1 MDERSVSPDGKMSL
15 LTSSPTSNTKRRRVL
30 VVLGSVV
37 AAVLALLLIAFWPG
51 PKEPE
56 YQGKKLSEWVDK
68 ALTADLPRY
77 GNPEVAEVA
86 EARGAI
92 RALGTNSLPYFVKWL
107 HYERPRWREKI
118 SLAYEE
124 LPIQFRSESLA
135 ERIRGYDT
143 SMQRARAY
151 CGFLLLGVDAAPAIP
166 ALLRLISDRG
176 DLTAIRCL
184 GCIGPAA
191 GPCLQELL
199 ESPKPR
205 VRSEAFEALK
215 KVRFPRPG
223 ASGTNRVS
231 GDPHF

>member
-1 MDERSVSPDGKMSL
+1 MSEKA
-15 LTSSPTSNTKRRRVL
+15 PEQARKPGKRRWRV
-30 VVLGSVV
+30 VGVLCALADGGV
-37 AAVLALLLIAFWPG
+37 AVSFWPG
-51 PKEPE
+51 EKEPE

-77 GNPEVAEVA
+77 GNPEVPEVA

-92 RALGTNSLPYFVKWL
+92 QQIGTNALPYFVKWL

-118 SLAYEE
+118 SLAYEK
-124 LPIQFRSESLA
+124 LPILFRSESVA

-143 SMQRARAY
+143 SMQRARAH

-166 ALLRLISDRG
+166 ALLRLISNRG

-191 GPCLQELL
+191 GPCLQELI

-215 KVRFPRPG
+215 KVRFPGPG
-223 ASGTNRVS
+223 ASGTNGVS